1 MAADPPHIDESLAQR
16 LIADQFPQWADLA
29 IRPVRTSG
37 HDNRTFHLGHEMS
50 IRLPSA
56 ARYATHVEIEQTW
69 LPRLAPQL
77 PLPIPVPLA
86 MGEPS
91 AEYPWPWSINPWLAG
106 ENAALERINDLQEF
120 AVHLARFLNALQ
132 LIDATGAPAPGR
144 DNFFRGGELSV
155 YERETRE
162 SIGELRDLID
172 APAATALLEA
182 ALATKWDRDLVWI
195 HGDVA
200 VGNLLTDDRGK
211 LCAVID
217 FGQLAAGDPA
227 CDLTIAWTLLA
238 GPSRQTFRKERTIDD
253 ATWARGRGWGL
264 WKALLQLRQHRNHR
278 DNEAASA
285 LAVINEI
292 LAD

>member
-1 MAADPPHIDESLAQR
+1 MTPQIDESLARR
-16 LIADQFPQWADLA
+16 LIADQFPQWGGLF
-29 IRPVRTSG
+29 IRPVRISG

-56 ARYATHVEIEQTW
+56 ARYAAHVEVEQTW
-69 LPRLAPQL
+69 LPRLAPRL
-77 PLPIPVPLA
+77 PLPIPSPLA
-86 MGEPS
+86 TGEPS
-91 AEYPWPWSINPWLAG
+91 AEYPWPWSVNRWLDG
-106 ENAALERINDLQEF
+106 EQATVERIGDLDEF
-120 AVHLARFLNALQ
+120 AVHLAQFLNALQ
-132 LIDATGAPAPGR
+132 VIDATGAPAPGR

-162 SIGELRDLID
+162 CISELGDLID
-172 APAATALLEA
+172 AQAATALLEA
-182 ALATKWDRDLVWI
+182 ALATKWDREPVWF

-200 VGNLLTDDRGK
+200 VGNLLTDNRGK

-217 FGQLAAGDPA
+217 FGQLAAGDPS
-227 CDLTIAWTLLA
+227 CDLTIAWTLLS
-238 GPSRQTFRKERTIDD
+238 GSSRQTFRKERSVDE

-264 WKALLQLRQHRNHR
+264 WKALLQLRSHSG
-278 DNEAASA
+278 NEAARA